1 MAEEDQGKGMM
12 NWRGAGAGDGESCSG
27 GVELA
32 LRLRTGSG
40 DAAAPAAVRRRK
52 SMTIFYGGRVCAV
65 DVTDLQARAI
75 ITMANQDMILAE
87 QNRHMG
93 NDRHQDSTGSGSGSG
108 SSAAPRSPPPAAS
121 RRDDHKDCLDAATAP
136 AGLSMKR
143 SLQRFLQKRKARA
156 AAAPYAAGDRPA
168 MPS

>member
-1 MAEEDQGKGMM
+1 
-12 NWRGAGAGDGESCSG
+12 
-27 GVELA
+27 
-32 LRLRTGSG
+32 
-40 DAAAPAAVRRRK
+40 
-52 SMTIFYGGRVCAV
+52 
-65 DVTDLQARAI
+65 
-75 ITMANQDMILAE
+75 MANQDMILAE
-87 QNRHMG
+87 QNRRMG
-93 NDRHQDSTGSGSGSG
+93 NDRHQDSTGSGSG

-121 RRDDHKDCLDAATAP
+121 RRDDHKDCLDAAAAP